1 MRNILIITVVLIFV
15 ISVSQTIGAHKPV
28 NVNYPATREDP
39 IIITDHQISWAAYT
53 ELSKINE
60 VDYYRFEVKEGEEIY
75 ANLLIPKIERLKDYD
90 PTIALIGP
98 GLPKDYE
105 VNNIEL
111 KVKENEGVIAK
122 RYESNT
128 LEEFYEP
135 FTMTRY
141 YVKQTLITKAPV
153 TGNYH
158 LTVFNENNQKG
169 KYVFAIGRKE
179 EWKPAEI
186 AKLPKTWWDVRM
198 FMENEKSTYA
208 ITIGIGVL
216 GLYLLSTLF

>member
-1 MRNILIITVVLIFV
+1 MKNILIITMVFIFV
-15 ISVSQTIGAHKPV
+15 VVVSQTIWAHKPV

-39 IIITDHQISWAAYT
+39 IIVNDHQISWAAYT
-53 ELSKINE
+53 ELSTINE
-60 VDYYRFEVKEGEEIY
+60 VDYYRLEVNEGEEIY

-105 VNNIEL
+105 VNNIQL
-111 KVKENEGVIAK
+111 QVKDDEGVIVK
-122 RYESNT
+122 RYGSDS

-153 TGNYH
+153 TGSYH
-158 LTVFNENNQKG
+158 LTVFNEDNQKG

-179 EWKPAEI
+179 VWRPAEI
-186 AKLPKTWWDVRM
+186 AKLPKTWWDVRI
-198 FMENEKSTYA
+198 FMEKEKSTYA
-208 ITIGIGVL
+208 ITLGIGVL